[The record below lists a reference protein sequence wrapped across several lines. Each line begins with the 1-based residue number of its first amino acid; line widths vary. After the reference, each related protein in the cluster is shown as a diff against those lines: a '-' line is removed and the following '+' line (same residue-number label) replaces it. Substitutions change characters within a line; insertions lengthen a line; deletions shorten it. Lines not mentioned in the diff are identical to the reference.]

1 MLNRDDILEAL
12 KKKYDEA
19 KELLNDTE
27 RVESLLQKLEKKLET
42 LPVVGE
48 GLAVVP
54 VMMSLLRNYIRKEY
68 TDIPVGSV
76 IAIVAA
82 FLYLISPID
91 IIPDALGPI
100 GYADDV
106 LVIAACWKLVGSDVK
121 AYEKWRDEHLNML

>member
-1 MLNRDDILEAL
+1 MINREDILDAF
-12 KKKYDEA
+12 KKKFDEA

-42 LPVVGE
+42 LPVIGE

-54 VMMSLLRNYIRKEY
+54 VMASLVRNYIRKEY

-76 IAIVAA
+76 IAIIAA

-91 IIPDALGPI
+91 LIPDVAGPI
-100 GYADDV
+100 GYVDDA
-106 LVIAACWKLVGSDVK
+106 LVVAACWKLVGSDVK
-121 AYEKWRDEHLNML
+121 KYEKWRDEHLNML